1 MANKNIIAKCNLDTG
16 TWTIDKSLLRHIENQ
31 IAIGFNN
38 NSNTTVVFDNLSFL
52 FKITDLSDNS
62 VVKTKSYPP
71 SGITYVETNDEFIIT
86 ESNLN
91 LKPGSEYSLYV
102 EVTNNGSTYTE
113 TTQLDIPYPVKPHTS
128 WTWDATN
135 EYYVSPTPYP
145 SNTDYLWDWDETN
158 SKWVKRSG
166 EMLRGPFM
174 KRLND
179 TSLNDSTTALSKSES
194 MFQNDDYSTDARIVW
209 QYYTV
214 FVRTD
219 KLFNIWANEVGLTES
234 QLNTIFA

>member
-1 MANKNIIAKCNLDTG
+1 MATKNITAKCNLETG
-16 TWTIDKSLLRHIENQ
+16 AWTIDKSQLKHIGNQ

-71 SGITYVETNDEFIIT
+71 SSITYIETNDEWIVN

-113 TTQLDIPYPVKPHTS
+113 TTQLDIPYPKKPHAS
-128 WTWDATN
+128 WTWDSTN
-135 EYYVSPTPYP
+135 EIYVSPVAYP
-145 SNTDYLWDWDETN
+145 SNSDYLWEWDETN
-158 SKWVKRSG
+158 NKWVKRSG
-166 EMLRGPFM
+166 EMLRGPFIR
-174 KRLND
+174 KLND
-179 TSLNDSTTALSKSES
+179 VSLDDSTTALSKAET
-194 MFQNDDYSTDARIVW
+194 MFNNGDYTLNARIVW
-209 QYYTV
+209 QYTTV
-214 FVRTD
+214 FVRAD
-219 KLFNIWANEVGLTES
+219 NQFNIWANEVGLTES
-234 QLNTIFA
+234 QLDIIFA